1 MKTSEMEKNV
11 IVKNNI
17 NSTVASVDEIIIRAK
32 NIRKN
37 IINTNVHAGQGH
49 TASDLS
55 EADILAALYFRI
67 LKIDKDDLLNPDR
80 DRLILSKG
88 HGVCGLYCTLVEAGI
103 IDRSLLNTYLQ
114 FDSCLPGHPVRQKT
128 PGVELNTGALGHG
141 MAVGVG
147 LALSSKKSNRN
158 FRVFVVTGDGE
169 LQEGSN
175 WEAAMSASQFK
186 LDNLFVIVDRNHLQL
201 ADRTENIIDL
211 EPLDKKFEAFGFDVQ
226 VTDGNDVK
234 QLIDTIENIND
245 KNGKPHVVLA
255 QTIKGK
261 GISFIENKPIWHHKI
276 PVGDEITKAII
287 ELE

>member
-1 MKTSEMEKNV
+1 MKTPQIENV
-11 IVKNNI
+11 MVKNNMHT
-17 NSTVASVDEIIIRAK
+17 TVASVDQIKIHAK
-32 NIRKN
+32 NIRKS
-37 IINTNVHAGQGH
+37 IIETNVHAGQGH

-55 EADILAALYFRI
+55 EADILAVLYFRI
-67 LKIDKDDLLNPDR
+67 LKIDKDDLQNPYR

-88 HGVCGLYCTLVEAGI
+88 HGVCGLYCTLAEAGF
-103 IDRSLLNTYLQ
+103 IDRSLLNSYLQ
-114 FDSCLPGHPVRQKT
+114 FDSCLPGHPVKQKT
-128 PGVELNTGALGHG
+128 PAIELNTGALGHG

-186 LDNLFVIVDRNHLQL
+186 LDNLFIIVDRNHLQL

-211 EPLDKKFEAFGFDVQ
+211 EPLDEKFKAFGFDVH

-245 KNGKPHVVLA
+245 KNGKPNVIIA
-255 QTIKGK
+255 QTIKGR
-261 GISFIENKPIWHHKI
+261 GVSFIENKPIWHHKI
-276 PVGDEITKAII
+276 PVGEEITKAII